1 MTLLVSF
8 QDTIK
13 LGGETKARIEQEGQ
27 EKEEEENQ
35 HVDDG

>member
-13 LGGETKARIEQEGQ
+13 LGGEKQKARIEQEGQ
-27 EKEEEENQ
+27 EKEKENQ